1 MEMEMIGV
9 QRIEF
14 KDNLENQIKKM
25 MMQASLFHFSQVSQ
39 NGTLF
44 LKWPDQYYKV

>member
-9 QRIEF
+9 QRTEF
-14 KDNLENQIKKM
+14 KDNLESQIKKM
-25 MMQASLFHFSQVSQ
+25 MIQASLFHFSQVSQ
-39 NGTLF
+39 NDTLF